1 MSSGSAIM
9 LSTAPATAA
18 AGEDEYD
25 NVKCRA
31 CYCVVVSSVSLLLFC
46 ALAITAGLVQA
57 CAVSGF
63 AMVFF
68 GVIGW
73 LVPPADASTRWSDD
87 GITAGSLAL
96 RQAEFV
102 IGVPPPFTYE
112 CASDAAGEG
121 ADGKAGA
128 STLCAVCLEGVR
140 RGDAVRRL
148 PACGQL
154 FHMEC
159 VDMWLRSHA
168 TCPLCRRELLP
179 RACAAKTSVTAVAVA
194 HVLPPADDEQPDKGG
209 FCPLPWHA

>member
-1 MSSGSAIM
+1 MSSGSRIT
-9 LSTAPATAA
+9 LPTPASSAA
-18 AGEDEYD
+18 AGDDESD
-25 NVKCRA
+25 DVKCRA
-31 CYCVVVSSVSLLLFC
+31 CYGVVMASVSLLLFC

-87 GITAGSLAL
+87 RITAGSSAL

-102 IGVPPPFTYE
+102 IGVPPAFTYE
-112 CASDAAGEG
+112 CASDVAEG
-121 ADGKAGA
+121 AGGGKHGG
-128 STLCAVCLEGVR
+128 SVPCAVCLEGMR
-140 RGDAVRRL
+140 CGEAVRRL
-148 PACGQL
+148 PAFGHM

-168 TCPLCRRELLP
+168 TCPLCRRDLLS
-179 RACAAKTSVTAVAVA
+179 RACAAKTTVTAAAGDVLS
-194 HVLPPADDEQPDKGG
+194 LPPV
-209 FCPLPWHA
+209 